1 MDIIKTCIEKRVGV
15 FVGIIMVVL
24 FGWIGLL
31 RMPYQL
37 SPTVIEPEI
46 SVSTSWPGATP
57 YEVERDIIEEQE
69 KVLKGIPN
77 LIEMESSSFNSQGT
91 VTLKFAI
98 GTDVNDALLRVSNK
112 LDEVPSYPENVEKPI
127 ITATGAATSPVVWMV
142 LTSDPDNPASIYTYR
157 TFFENNIRQYLE
169 RIPGVADL
177 FIGGGTEKELHIVVS
192 PDRLA
197 AHGLTIPQLIE
208 LLRAENVN
216 ISAGTMGVGRRDYRI
231 RATAEFKSIPDVE
244 DLIVASTG
252 ERRIRLGE
260 IAHVQFG
267 YDKLSAATIHLGREG
282 IAVGVKPEPD
292 ANILELTDRLQEVVR
307 WLNAEKLA
315 AEKISLNWVYDQR
328 PYIRGAIELV
338 AQNIL
343 LGSVLAVTVLFLFL
357 RSLASTLVVA
367 AAIPVSVI
375 GTFVFMNVFGR
386 TLNVVSL
393 AGIAF
398 AAGMLVDNAIVVLEN
413 IDRHRNMGKSPF
425 KAAYD
430 GAHEVWGAV
439 LASTLT
445 TVAVFLPV
453 VFMQEEA
460 GQLFRDIAIAI
471 TASITLSLIV
481 SILVIPML
489 SRLFYRL
496 MREDAVS
503 RGLKKAMGRLGS
515 ALSSAMM
522 RLVDLATRSRATRL
536 LTVLGFTS
544 VAVLGAGLLFPKME
558 YLPQGNR
565 NLIINLLIPPP
576 GLSFA
581 ERKAIGEY
589 VFGAVREHIGK
600 DHEGFPGIKN
610 MFFVGSEQLMLFGAI
625 SLHEQRAGE
634 LIPLFRRTIGTI
646 PGMMGVSLQAG
657 VFQTSL
663 GRGRTIDVDLS
674 GEDLSRVV
682 AAAGMM
688 FGIVMKEIPGSQV
701 RPVPSLEIL
710 FPEVRLIPDR
720 ERLRAVGMSARDFGI
735 SVDVLMDGRD
745 IGEFKQEGEKKI
757 DLKLKAAE
765 EDIATPEILYRSLTA
780 VPGGRVV
787 LVSSLAALERTTGI
801 TQIRHLERR
810 RTISL
815 QVTPPS
821 SIPLEEA
828 MEIIDTRVVPALR
841 SQGVLKGIDV
851 DQSGVADKL
860 TEARKVLQ
868 WDFILAAVICYLLM
882 AALFE
887 NFFYPVII
895 LFTVPLAAVGGL
907 LGLKL
912 VNLFIAEQPLDILTM
927 LGFVILVGVVVNN
940 AILIVHQSLNNI
952 RSYGMGHLEAVREST
967 RTRLR
972 PIFMSAFTSVFGM
985 LPLVLVPGPGS
996 EFYRGLGSVVL
1007 GGLMVSTV
1015 FTIFVI
1021 PSLLLFFIG
1030 REELKP
1036 GLEHVAAEEPLPG

>member
-1 MDIIKTCIEKRVGV
+1 MDIIQTCIEKKVSV
-15 FVGIIMVVL
+15 FVGIILVVL
-24 FGWIGLL
+24 FGWIGLQ

-77 LIEMESSSFNSQGT
+77 LTEMESSSFNSQGT

-142 LTSDPDNPASIYTYR
+142 LKAGPGNFNSIYTYR
-157 TFFENNIRQYLE
+157 TFFENNIRQHLE
-169 RIPGVADL
+169 RVPGVADL
-177 FIGGGTEKELHIVVS
+177 FIGGGTEKELHVVVS
-192 PDRLA
+192 PERLA
-197 AHGLTIPQLIE
+197 AHGLTIPQLIDI
-208 LLRAENVN
+208 LRAENVN

-231 RATAEFKSIPDVE
+231 RATAEFKSPADVA
-244 DLIVASTG
+244 DLILTSTG

-260 IAHVQFG
+260 IAEVHFG
-267 YDKLSAATIHLGREG
+267 YDKLSDATLHLGREG
-282 IAVGVKPEPD
+282 IAVGVKPEPE
-292 ANILELTDRLQEVVR
+292 ANILELTDRLEAVVG
-307 WLNAEKLA
+307 WLNEEMLKPEAIYLD
-315 AEKISLNWVYDQR
+315 WVYDQR
-328 PYIRGAIELV
+328 PYIRGAIDLV
-338 AQNIL
+338 GENIL
-343 LGSVLAVTVLFLFL
+343 LGSALAVAVLFVFL

-367 AAIPVSVI
+367 AAIPISVI
-375 GTFVFMNVFGR
+375 GTFVFMHLFGR

-413 IDRHRNMGKSPF
+413 IDRHRRMGKSSF
-425 KAAYD
+425 GAAYD
-430 GAHEVWGAV
+430 GAREVWGAV

-471 TASITLSLIV
+471 TCSIGLSLLV

-489 SRLFYRL
+489 SRLLYRL
-496 MREDAVS
+496 IREQ
-503 RGLKKAMGRLGS
+503 
-515 ALSSAMM
+515 ALSAGLSDALGRAGAGATALLMF
-522 RLVDLATRSRATRL
+522 LFDLATRHWALRAA
-536 LTVLGFTS
+536 TVLGFTAA
-544 VAVLGAGLLFPKME
+544 AVLGSVALFPKME

-565 NLIINLLIPPP
+565 NLVINLLIPPP
-576 GLSFA
+576 GLSYA
-581 ERKAIGEY
+581 ERKAIGEQLFDFTRDY
-589 VFGAVREHIGK
+589 IGK
-600 DHEGFPGIKN
+600 DHEGYPGIQN
-610 MFFVGSEQLMLFGAI
+610 MFYVGSEQLMLFGAI

-634 LIPLFRRTIGTI
+634 LIPLFRRAIGSI
-646 PGMMGVSLQAG
+646 PGMLGVSLQAG

-663 GRGRTIDVDLS
+663 GRGRSVEVDLS
-674 GEDLSRVV
+674 GEDLNRLV
-682 AAAGMM
+682 AAAGTL
-688 FGIVMKEIPGSQV
+688 FGIVLQEIPGSQV
-701 RPVPSLEIL
+701 RPVPSLELL

-720 ERLRAVGMSARDFGI
+720 ERLRTMGISARDFGL

-757 DLKLKAAE
+757 DLKLKASE
-765 EDIATPEILYRSLTA
+765 EDIATPEILYRSLMA

-787 LVSSLAALERTTGI
+787 LVSSLAELERTTGI

-810 RTISL
+810 RTITL
-815 QVTPPS
+815 QITPPLTV
-821 SIPLEEA
+821 PLEQA
-828 MEIIDTRVVPALR
+828 MEIIAARVLPALKA
-841 SQGVLKGIDV
+841 QGMLQGIDV
-851 DQSGVADKL
+851 GQSGVADKL
-860 TEARKVLQ
+860 TEARQVLQ
-868 WDFILAAVICYLLM
+868 WDFILAAAICYLLM

-887 NFFYPVII
+887 NFVYPLII

-912 VNLFIAEQPLDILTM
+912 VNLFVADQPLDILTM

-952 RSYGMGHLEAVREST
+952 RLYGMDHLPAVREST

-972 PIFMSAFTSVFGM
+972 PIFMTAFTSVFGM

-1007 GGLMVSTV
+1007 GGLALSTL

-1030 REELKP
+1030 RERPRPPAEPAAPP
-1036 GLEHVAAEEPLPG
+1036 GSCPG

>member
-1 MDIIKTCIEKRVGV
+1 MDIIKTCIEKKVSV
-15 FVGIIMVVL
+15 FVGIILVVL
-24 FGWIGLL
+24 FGWIGLM

-46 SVSTSWPGATP
+46 SVSTTWPGATP
-57 YEVERDIIEEQE
+57 YEVERDVIEEQE

-142 LTSDPDNPASIYTYR
+142 LKADADNPHSIYTYR

-169 RIPGVADL
+169 RVRGVADL

-192 PDRLA
+192 PERLA
-197 AHGLTIPQLIE
+197 AHGLTIPQLIDI
-208 LLRAENVN
+208 LRAENVN
-216 ISAGTMGVGRRDYRI
+216 ISAGIMGVGRRDYRI
-231 RATAEFKSIPDVE
+231 RATAEFRSIADVQN
-244 DLIVASTG
+244 LIVTSTG

-260 IAHVQFG
+260 IAGVRFG

-282 IAVGVKPEPD
+282 IAVGIKPEPD
-292 ANILELTDRLQEVVR
+292 ANILELSDRLEAVVT
-307 WLNAEKLA
+307 WLNEEKLKP
-315 AEKISLNWVYDQR
+315 EKIFLHWVYDQR
-328 PYIRGAIELV
+328 PYIRGAIDLV
-338 AQNIL
+338 GENIL
-343 LGSVLAVTVLFLFL
+343 LGSLLAVAVLFVFL
-357 RSLASTLVVA
+357 RSLASTIVVA
-367 AAIPVSVI
+367 AAIPISII
-375 GTFVFMNVFGR
+375 GTFVFMHLFGR

-413 IDRHRNMGKSPF
+413 IDRHRNMGKSSF
-425 KAAYD
+425 QAAYD
-430 GAHEVWGAV
+430 GAREVWGAV

-471 TASITLSLIV
+471 TASISLSLVV
-481 SILVIPML
+481 SVLVIPML
-489 SRLFYRL
+489 SRLLYRL
-496 MREDAVS
+496 IREDAAT
-503 RGLKKAMGRLGS
+503 RGLKKTMGGIGA
-515 ALSSAMM
+515 ALVNAFMF
-522 RLVDLATRSRATRL
+522 LLDLATRNWKARL
-536 LTVLGFTS
+536 LTVLGFTT
-544 VAVLGAGLLFPKME
+544 VAVAGSILLFPKME

-565 NLIINLLIPPP
+565 NLVINLLIPPP
-576 GLSFA
+576 GLSYA
-581 ERKAIGEY
+581 ERKAIGEQIFEATREY
-589 VFGAVREHIGK
+589 VGK
-600 DHEGFPGIKN
+600 DHEGYPGIKN

-634 LIPLFRRTIGTI
+634 LIPLFRRTIGSI
-646 PGMMGVSLQAG
+646 PGMLGVSLQAG

-663 GRGRTIDVDLS
+663 GRGRTIEVDLS
-674 GEDLSRVV
+674 GEDLDRLV

-688 FGIVMKEIPGSQV
+688 FGVILQEIPGAQV
-701 RPVPSLEIL
+701 RPVPSLELL
-710 FPEVRLIPDR
+710 FPEVRLVPDR
-720 ERLRAVGMSARDFGI
+720 ERLRSVGMSARDFGI

-757 DLKLKAAE
+757 DLKLMASE
-765 EDIATPEILYRSLTA
+765 EDIATPEILYQSVTA

-787 LVSSLAALERTTGI
+787 LVSSLAELERTTGI
-801 TQIRHLERR
+801 TQLRHLERK

-815 QVTPPS
+815 QVTPPVF
-821 SIPLEEA
+821 IPLEQA
-828 MEIIDTRVVPALR
+828 METIQDRVVPALKA
-841 SQGVLKGIDV
+841 QGMLKGIDV
-851 DQSGVADKL
+851 GQSGVADKL
-860 TEARKVLQ
+860 TEARKTLQ

-887 NFFYPVII
+887 NFFYPFII

-907 LGLKL
+907 LGLRL
-912 VNLFIAEQPLDILTM
+912 VNLFVAEQPLDILTM

-952 RSYGMGHLEAVREST
+952 RFYGMEHREAVREST

-972 PIFMSAFTSVFGM
+972 PIFMTALTSVFGM

-1007 GGLMVSTV
+1007 GGLMISTF

-1030 REELKP
+1030 RETLRP
-1036 GLEHVAAEEPLPG
+1036 AAERMAGEEPFPE

>member
-1 MDIIKTCIEKRVGV
+1 MDLIKTCIEKRVSV
-15 FVGIIMVVL
+15 FVGIILVVL
-24 FGWIGLL
+24 FGYIGLI

-46 SVSTSWPGATP
+46 SVSTTWPGATP

-98 GTDVNDALLRVSNK
+98 GIDVNDALLRVSNK

-142 LTSDPDNPASIYTYR
+142 LKADPDNPNSIYTYL

-169 RIPGVADL
+169 RVRGVADL

-192 PDRLA
+192 PERLA
-197 AHGLTIPQLIE
+197 AHGLTIPQLIDI
-208 LLRAENVN
+208 LRAENVN

-231 RATAEFKSIPDVE
+231 RATAEFRNIADVE
-244 DLIVASTG
+244 NLIVASTG
-252 ERRIRLGE
+252 ERRIRLGQ
-260 IAHVQFG
+260 IAGVHFG
-267 YDKLSAATIHLGREG
+267 YDKLTAATIHLGREG
-282 IAVGVKPEPD
+282 IAIGVKPEPD
-292 ANILELTDRLQEVVR
+292 ANILELTDRLEAVVK
-307 WLNAEKLA
+307 WLNEEKLSS
-315 AEKISLNWVYDQR
+315 EKIHLDWVYDQR
-328 PYIRGAIELV
+328 PYIRGAIDLV
-338 AQNIL
+338 GENIL
-343 LGSVLAVTVLFLFL
+343 LGSVLAIAVLFVFL
-357 RSLASTLVVA
+357 RSLASTIVVA
-367 AAIPVSVI
+367 AAIPISII
-375 GTFVFMNVFGR
+375 GTFVFMHLFGR

-413 IDRHRNMGKSPF
+413 IDRHRNMGKSSF
-425 KAAYD
+425 LAAYD
-430 GAHEVWGAV
+430 GAREVWGAV

-445 TVAVFLPV
+445 TIAVFLPV

-471 TASITLSLIV
+471 TASIALSLVV
-481 SILVIPML
+481 SVLVIPML
-489 SRLFYRL
+489 SRMLYR
-496 MREDAVS
+496 MIRDDAGS
-503 RGLKKAMGRLGS
+503 RGLKMAMARVGS
-515 ALSSAMM
+515 ALMNAFMFM
-522 RLVDLATRSRATRL
+522 LDLATASWATRL
-536 LTVLGFTS
+536 ITVVGFT
-544 VAVLGAGLLFPKME
+544 AVSILGSYLLFPKME

-565 NLIINLLIPPP
+565 NLVINLLIPPP
-576 GLSFA
+576 GLSYA
-581 ERKAIGEY
+581 ERKAIGEQIFDATRAY
-589 VFGAVREHIGK
+589 VGR
-600 DHEGFPGIKN
+600 DHEGYPGIKN
-610 MFFVGSEQLMLFGAI
+610 MFYVGSEQLMLFGAI

-634 LIPLFRRTIGTI
+634 LIPLFQRTIGSI
-646 PGMMGVSLQAG
+646 PGMLGVSLQAG

-663 GRGRTIDVDLS
+663 GRGRTIEVNLS
-674 GEDLSRVV
+674 GEDLNRLV

-688 FGIVMKEIPGSQV
+688 FGIILQEIPGSQV
-701 RPVPSLEIL
+701 RPVPSLELL

-720 ERLRAVGMSARDFGI
+720 ERLRAVGMSARDLGI

-757 DLKLKAAE
+757 DLKLKASE
-765 EDIATPEILYRSLTA
+765 EDIATPEILYKSLTA

-787 LVSSLAALERTTGI
+787 LVSSLADLERTTGI
-801 TQIRHLERR
+801 TQIRHLERK

-815 QVTPPS
+815 QVTPPVA
-821 SIPLEEA
+821 IPLEQA
-828 MEIIDTRVVPALR
+828 METLEARVVPALKA
-841 SQGVLKGIDV
+841 QGMLKGIDV
-851 DQSGVADKL
+851 GQSGVADKL
-860 TEARKVLQ
+860 TAARQILQ
-868 WDFILAAVICYLLM
+868 WDFVLAAVICYLLM

-887 NFFYPVII
+887 NFFYPLII
-895 LFTVPLAAVGGL
+895 LFTVPLASVGGL

-952 RSYGMGHLEAVREST
+952 RIYGMEYREAVREST

-972 PIFMSAFTSVFGM
+972 PIFMTALTSVFGM
-985 LPLVLVPGPGS
+985 LPLVLIPGPGS

-1007 GGLMVSTV
+1007 GGLMISTF

-1021 PSLLLFFIG
+1021 PALLLFFIG
-1030 REELKP
+1030 REKS
-1036 GLEHVAAEEPLPG
+1036 GAEEPLPE

>member
-1 MDIIKTCIEKRVGV
+1 MDLIKTCIEKRVSV
-15 FVGIIMVVL
+15 FVGIILVVL
-24 FGWIGLL
+24 FGYIGLI

-46 SVSTSWPGATP
+46 SVSTTWPGATP

-69 KVLKGIPN
+69 KVLKGIPS

-98 GTDVNDALLRVSNK
+98 GIDVNDALLRVSNK

-142 LTSDPDNPASIYTYR
+142 LKADPDNPNSIYTYL

-169 RIPGVADL
+169 RVRGVADL

-192 PDRLA
+192 PERLA
-197 AHGLTIPQLIE
+197 AHGLTIPQLIDI
-208 LLRAENVN
+208 LRAENVN

-231 RATAEFKSIPDVE
+231 RATAEFRNIADVE
-244 DLIVASTG
+244 NLIVASTG
-252 ERRIRLGE
+252 ERRIRLGQ
-260 IAHVQFG
+260 IAGVHFG
-267 YDKLSAATIHLGREG
+267 YDKLTAATIHLGREG
-282 IAVGVKPEPD
+282 IAIGVKPEPD
-292 ANILELTDRLQEVVR
+292 ANILELTDRLEAVVK
-307 WLNAEKLA
+307 WLNEEKLSS
-315 AEKISLNWVYDQR
+315 EKIHLDWVYDQR
-328 PYIRGAIELV
+328 PYIRGAIDLV
-338 AQNIL
+338 GENIL
-343 LGSVLAVTVLFLFL
+343 LGSVLAIAVLFVFL
-357 RSLASTLVVA
+357 RSLASTIVVA
-367 AAIPVSVI
+367 AAIPISII
-375 GTFVFMNVFGR
+375 GTFVFMHLFGR

-413 IDRHRNMGKSPF
+413 IDRHRNMGKSSF
-425 KAAYD
+425 LAAYD
-430 GAHEVWGAV
+430 GAREVWGAV

-445 TVAVFLPV
+445 TIAVFLPV

-471 TASITLSLIV
+471 TASIALSLVV
-481 SILVIPML
+481 SVLVIPML
-489 SRLFYRL
+489 SRMLYR
-496 MREDAVS
+496 MIRDDAGS
-503 RGLKKAMGRLGS
+503 RGLKMAMARVGS
-515 ALSSAMM
+515 ALMNAFMFM
-522 RLVDLATRSRATRL
+522 LDLATASWATRL
-536 LTVLGFTS
+536 ITVVGFT
-544 VAVLGAGLLFPKME
+544 AVSILGSYLLFPKME

-565 NLIINLLIPPP
+565 NLVINLLIPPP
-576 GLSFA
+576 GLSYA
-581 ERKAIGEY
+581 ERKAIGEQIFDATRAY
-589 VFGAVREHIGK
+589 VGR
-600 DHEGFPGIKN
+600 DHEGYPGIRN
-610 MFFVGSEQLMLFGAI
+610 MFYVGSEQLMLFGAI

-634 LIPLFRRTIGTI
+634 LIPLFQRTIGSI
-646 PGMMGVSLQAG
+646 PGMLGVSLQAG

-663 GRGRTIDVDLS
+663 GRGRTIEVNLS
-674 GEDLSRVV
+674 GEDLNRLV

-688 FGIVMKEIPGSQV
+688 FGIILQEIPGSQV
-701 RPVPSLEIL
+701 RPVPSLELL

-720 ERLRAVGMSARDFGI
+720 ERLRAVGMSARDLGI

-757 DLKLKAAE
+757 DLKLKASE
-765 EDIATPEILYRSLTA
+765 EDIATPEILYKSLTA

-787 LVSSLAALERTTGI
+787 LVSSLADLERTTGI
-801 TQIRHLERR
+801 TQIRHLERK

-815 QVTPPS
+815 QVTPPVA
-821 SIPLEEA
+821 IPLEQA
-828 MEIIDTRVVPALR
+828 METLEARVVPALKA
-841 SQGVLKGIDV
+841 QGMLKGIDV
-851 DQSGVADKL
+851 GQSGVADKL
-860 TEARKVLQ
+860 TAARQTLQ
-868 WDFILAAVICYLLM
+868 WDFVLAAVICYLLM

-887 NFFYPVII
+887 NFFYPLII
-895 LFTVPLAAVGGL
+895 LFTVPLASVGGL

-952 RSYGMGHLEAVREST
+952 RIYGMEYREAVREST

-972 PIFMSAFTSVFGM
+972 PIFMTALTSVFGM
-985 LPLVLVPGPGS
+985 LPLVLIPGPGS

-1007 GGLMVSTV
+1007 GGLMISTF

-1021 PSLLLFFIG
+1021 PALLLFFIG
-1030 REELKP
+1030 REKS
-1036 GLEHVAAEEPLPG
+1036 GAEEPLPE

>member
-1 MDIIKTCIEKRVGV
+1 MDLIKTCIEKRVSV
-15 FVGIIMVVL
+15 FVGIILVVL
-24 FGWIGLL
+24 FGYIGLI

-46 SVSTSWPGATP
+46 SVSTTWPGATP

-142 LTSDPDNPASIYTYR
+142 LKAAPDNPNSIYTYL

-169 RIPGVADL
+169 RVRGVADL
-177 FIGGGTEKELHIVVS
+177 FIGGGTEKELHVVVS
-192 PDRLA
+192 PERLA

-208 LLRAENVN
+208 ILRAENVN

-231 RATAEFKSIPDVE
+231 RATAEFRSIADVE
-244 DLIVASTG
+244 NLIVASTG
-252 ERRIRLGE
+252 ERRIRLGQ
-260 IAHVQFG
+260 IAGVHFG
-267 YDKLSAATIHLGREG
+267 YDKLTAATIHLGREG
-282 IAVGVKPEPD
+282 IAIGVKPEPD
-292 ANILELTDRLQEVVR
+292 ANILELTDRLEAVVK
-307 WLNAEKLA
+307 WLNEEKLSS
-315 AEKISLNWVYDQR
+315 EKIHLDWVYDQR
-328 PYIRGAIELV
+328 PYIRGAIDLV
-338 AQNIL
+338 GENIL
-343 LGSVLAVTVLFLFL
+343 LGSVLAIAVLFVFL
-357 RSLASTLVVA
+357 RSLASTIVVA
-367 AAIPVSVI
+367 AAIPISII
-375 GTFVFMNVFGR
+375 GTFVFMNLFGR

-413 IDRHRNMGKSPF
+413 IDRHRNMGKSSF
-425 KAAYD
+425 LAAYD
-430 GAHEVWGAV
+430 GAREVWGAV

-445 TVAVFLPV
+445 TIAVFLPV

-460 GQLFRDIAIAI
+460 GQLFRDIAIAF
-471 TASITLSLIV
+471 TASIALSLVV
-481 SILVIPML
+481 SVLVIPML
-489 SRLFYRL
+489 SRMLYR
-496 MREDAVS
+496 MIRDDAGS
-503 RGLKKAMGRLGS
+503 RGLKMAMGRVGS
-515 ALSSAMM
+515 ALMNAFMF
-522 RLVDLATRSRATRL
+522 LLDLATASWATRL
-536 LTVLGFTS
+536 ITVVGFT
-544 VAVLGAGLLFPKME
+544 AVSILGSYLLFPKME

-565 NLIINLLIPPP
+565 NLVINLLIPPP
-576 GLSFA
+576 GLSYA
-581 ERKAIGEY
+581 ERKAIGEQIFDATRAY
-589 VFGAVREHIGK
+589 VGR
-600 DHEGFPGIKN
+600 DHEGYPGIKN
-610 MFFVGSEQLMLFGAI
+610 IFYVGSEQLMLFGAI

-634 LIPLFRRTIGTI
+634 LIPLFQRTIGSI
-646 PGMMGVSLQAG
+646 PGMLGVSLQAG

-663 GRGRTIDVDLS
+663 GRGRTIEVNLS
-674 GEDLSRVV
+674 GEDLNRLV

-688 FGIVMKEIPGSQV
+688 FGIILQEIPGSQV
-701 RPVPSLEIL
+701 RPVPSLELL

-720 ERLRAVGMSARDFGI
+720 ERLRAVGMSARDLGI

-757 DLKLKAAE
+757 DLKLKASE
-765 EDIATPEILYRSLTA
+765 EDIATPEILYKSLTA

-787 LVSSLAALERTTGI
+787 LVSSLADLERTTGI
-801 TQIRHLERR
+801 TQIRHLERK

-815 QVTPPS
+815 QVTPPVA
-821 SIPLEEA
+821 IPLEQA
-828 MEIIDTRVVPALR
+828 METIEARVVPALKA
-841 SQGVLKGIDV
+841 QGMLKGIDV
-851 DQSGVADKL
+851 GQSGVADKL
-860 TEARKVLQ
+860 TAARQILQ
-868 WDFILAAVICYLLM
+868 WDFVLAAVICYLLM

-887 NFFYPVII
+887 NFFYPLII
-895 LFTVPLAAVGGL
+895 LFTVPLASVGGL

-952 RSYGMGHLEAVREST
+952 RIYGMEYREAVREST

-972 PIFMSAFTSVFGM
+972 PIFMTALTSVFGM

-1007 GGLMVSTV
+1007 GGLMISTF

-1021 PSLLLFFIG
+1021 PALLLFFIG
-1030 REELKP
+1030 RERL
-1036 GLEHVAAEEPLPG
+1036 GAEEPLPE

>member
-1 MDIIKTCIEKRVGV
+1 MDIIKTCIEKKVSV
-15 FVGIIMVVL
+15 FVGIILVVL
-24 FGWIGLL
+24 FGYIGLM

-46 SVSTSWPGATP
+46 SVTTNWPGATP
-57 YEVERDIIEEQE
+57 YEVERDVIEEQE

-77 LIEMESSSFNSQGT
+77 LIEMESSSFNSQGS

-142 LTSDPDNPASIYTYR
+142 LKADPENPNSIYTYR

-169 RIPGVADL
+169 RVRGVADL

-192 PDRLA
+192 PERLA
-197 AHGLTIPQLIE
+197 AHGLTIPQLIDI
-208 LLRAENVN
+208 LRTENVN
-216 ISAGTMGVGRRDYRI
+216 ISAGVMGVGRRDYRI
-231 RATAEFKSIPDVE
+231 RATAEFRSIADVE
-244 DLIVASTG
+244 NLIIASTG
-252 ERRIRLGE
+252 ERRIRLKE
-260 IAHVQFG
+260 IAGVRFG
-267 YDKLSAATIHLGREG
+267 YDKLTAATIHLGKEG
-282 IAVGVKPEPD
+282 IAVGIKPEPD
-292 ANILELTDRLQEVVR
+292 ANILELTDRLEDVVK
-307 WLNAEKLA
+307 WLNAEKLTP
-315 AEKISLNWVYDQR
+315 EKIYLHWVYDQR
-328 PYIRGAIELV
+328 PYIRGAIDLV
-338 AQNIL
+338 GENIL
-343 LGSVLAVTVLFLFL
+343 IGSLLAIAVLFVFL
-357 RSLASTLVVA
+357 RSLASTIVVA
-367 AAIPVSVI
+367 AAIPISII
-375 GTFVFMNVFGR
+375 GTFVFMHLFGR

-413 IDRHRNMGKSPF
+413 IDRHRNMGKSSF
-425 KAAYD
+425 QAAYD
-430 GAHEVWGAV
+430 GAQEVWGAV

-471 TASITLSLIV
+471 TASISLSLVV
-481 SILVIPML
+481 SVLVIPML
-489 SRLFYRL
+489 SRLLYRL
-496 MREDAVS
+496 IREDAVS
-503 RGLKKAMGRLGS
+503 HGLKQTMGRVGASLMN
-515 ALSSAMM
+515 AFMFL
-522 RLVDLATRSRATRL
+522 LDLATRNGAARL
-536 LTVLGFTS
+536 LTVLLFT
-544 VAVLGAGLLFPKME
+544 AVSIIGSILLFPKME

-565 NLIINLLIPPP
+565 NLVINLLIPPP
-576 GLSFA
+576 GLSYA
-581 ERKAIGEY
+581 ERKAIGEQVFEATREY
-589 VFGAVREHIGK
+589 VGK
-600 DHEGFPGIKN
+600 DHAGYPGIKN

-634 LIPLFRRTIGTI
+634 LIPLFRRTIGSI
-646 PGMMGVSLQAG
+646 PGMLGVSLQAG

-663 GRGRTIDVDLS
+663 GRGRTIEVNLS
-674 GEDLSRVV
+674 GEDLNRLV
-682 AAAGMM
+682 AAAGTM
-688 FGIVMKEIPGSQV
+688 FGILLQEIPGAQV
-701 RPVPSLEIL
+701 RPVPSLELL

-720 ERLRAVGMSARDFGI
+720 ERLRAVGMSARDFGL

-757 DLKLKAAE
+757 DLKLKASE
-765 EDIATPEILYRSLTA
+765 EDIATPEILYNSLTA

-787 LVSSLAALERTTGI
+787 LVSSLAELERTTGI
-801 TQIRHLERR
+801 TQIRHLERK

-815 QVTPPS
+815 QVTPPF
-821 SIPLEEA
+821 SIPLEQA
-828 MEIIDTRVVPALR
+828 MEIIQDRVVPALKT
-841 SQGVLKGIDV
+841 QGVLKGIDV
-851 DQSGVADKL
+851 GQSGVADKL
-860 TEARKVLQ
+860 TEARRTLQ
-868 WDFILAAVICYLLM
+868 WDFVLAAAICYLLM

-887 NFFYPVII
+887 DFFYPFII

-927 LGFVILVGVVVNN
+927 LGFIILVGVVVNN

-952 RSYGMGHLEAVREST
+952 RIYGMPQREAVREST

-972 PIFMSAFTSVFGM
+972 PIFMTALTSVFGM

-1021 PSLLLFFIG
+1021 PALLLFFIG
-1030 REELKP
+1030 REKP
-1036 GLEHVAAEEPLPG
+1036 GSEEPQKE

>member
-1 MDIIKTCIEKRVGV
+1 MDLIKTCIEKRVSV
-15 FVGIIMVVL
+15 FVGIILVVL
-24 FGWIGLL
+24 FGYIGLI

-46 SVSTSWPGATP
+46 SVSTTWPGATP

-98 GTDVNDALLRVSNK
+98 GIDVNDALLRVSNK

-142 LTSDPDNPASIYTYR
+142 LKADPDNPNSIYTYL

-169 RIPGVADL
+169 RVRGVADL

-192 PDRLA
+192 PERLA
-197 AHGLTIPQLIE
+197 AHGLTIPQLIDI
-208 LLRAENVN
+208 LRAENVN

-231 RATAEFKSIPDVE
+231 RATAEFRNIADVE
-244 DLIVASTG
+244 NLIVASTG
-252 ERRIRLGE
+252 ERRIRLGQ
-260 IAHVQFG
+260 IAGVHFG
-267 YDKLSAATIHLGREG
+267 YDKLTAATIHLGREG
-282 IAVGVKPEPD
+282 IAIGVKPEPD
-292 ANILELTDRLQEVVR
+292 ANILELTDRLEAVVK
-307 WLNAEKLA
+307 WLNEEKLSS
-315 AEKISLNWVYDQR
+315 EKIHLDWVYDQR
-328 PYIRGAIELV
+328 PYIRGAIDLV
-338 AQNIL
+338 GENIL
-343 LGSVLAVTVLFLFL
+343 LGSVLAIAVLFVFL
-357 RSLASTLVVA
+357 RSLASTIVVA
-367 AAIPVSVI
+367 AAIPISII
-375 GTFVFMNVFGR
+375 GTFVFMHLFGR

-413 IDRHRNMGKSPF
+413 IDRHRNMGKSSF
-425 KAAYD
+425 LAAYD
-430 GAHEVWGAV
+430 GAREVWGAV

-445 TVAVFLPV
+445 TIAVFLPV

-471 TASITLSLIV
+471 TASIALSLVV
-481 SILVIPML
+481 SVLVIPML
-489 SRLFYRL
+489 SRMLYR
-496 MREDAVS
+496 MIRDDAGS
-503 RGLKKAMGRLGS
+503 RGLKMAMGRVGS
-515 ALSSAMM
+515 ALMNAFMFM
-522 RLVDLATRSRATRL
+522 LDLATASWATRL
-536 LTVLGFTS
+536 ITVVGFT
-544 VAVLGAGLLFPKME
+544 AVSILGSYLLFPKME

-565 NLIINLLIPPP
+565 NLVINLLIPPP
-576 GLSFA
+576 GLSYA
-581 ERKAIGEY
+581 ERKAIGEQIFDATRAY
-589 VFGAVREHIGK
+589 VGR
-600 DHEGFPGIKN
+600 DHEGYPGIRN
-610 MFFVGSEQLMLFGAI
+610 MFYVGSEQLMLFGAI

-634 LIPLFRRTIGTI
+634 LIPLFQRTIGSI
-646 PGMMGVSLQAG
+646 PGMLGVSLQAG

-663 GRGRTIDVDLS
+663 GRGRTIEVNLS
-674 GEDLSRVV
+674 GEDLNRLV

-688 FGIVMKEIPGSQV
+688 FGIILQEIPGSQV
-701 RPVPSLEIL
+701 RPVPSLELL

-720 ERLRAVGMSARDFGI
+720 ERLRAVGMSARDLGI

-757 DLKLKAAE
+757 DLKLKASE
-765 EDIATPEILYRSLTA
+765 EDIATPEILYKSLTA

-787 LVSSLAALERTTGI
+787 LVSSLADLERTTGI
-801 TQIRHLERR
+801 TQIRHLERK

-815 QVTPPS
+815 QVTPPVA
-821 SIPLEEA
+821 IPLEQA
-828 MEIIDTRVVPALR
+828 METLEARVVPALKA
-841 SQGVLKGIDV
+841 QGMLKGIDV
-851 DQSGVADKL
+851 GQSGVADKL
-860 TEARKVLQ
+860 TAARQILQ
-868 WDFILAAVICYLLM
+868 WDFVLAAVICYLLM

-887 NFFYPVII
+887 NFFYPLII
-895 LFTVPLAAVGGL
+895 LFTVPLASVGGL

-912 VNLFIAEQPLDILTM
+912 VNLFVAEQPLDILTM

-952 RSYGMGHLEAVREST
+952 RIYGMEYREAVREST

-972 PIFMSAFTSVFGM
+972 PIFMTALTSVFGM
-985 LPLVLVPGPGS
+985 LPLVLIPGPGS

-1007 GGLMVSTV
+1007 GGLMISTF

-1021 PSLLLFFIG
+1021 PALLLFFIG
-1030 REELKP
+1030 REKS
-1036 GLEHVAAEEPLPG
+1036 GAEEPLPE

>member
-1 MDIIKTCIEKRVGV
+1 MDLIKTCIEKRVSV
-15 FVGIIMVVL
+15 FVGIILVVL
-24 FGWIGLL
+24 FGYIGLI

-46 SVSTSWPGATP
+46 SVSTTWPGATP

-98 GTDVNDALLRVSNK
+98 GIDVNDALLRVSNK

-142 LTSDPDNPASIYTYR
+142 LKADPDNPNSIYTYL

-169 RIPGVADL
+169 RVRGVADL

-192 PDRLA
+192 PERLA
-197 AHGLTIPQLIE
+197 AHGLTIPQLIDI
-208 LLRAENVN
+208 LRAENVN

-231 RATAEFKSIPDVE
+231 RATAEFRNIADVE
-244 DLIVASTG
+244 NLIVASTG
-252 ERRIRLGE
+252 ERRIRLGQ
-260 IAHVQFG
+260 IAGVHFG
-267 YDKLSAATIHLGREG
+267 YDKLTAATIHLGREG
-282 IAVGVKPEPD
+282 IAIGVKPEPD
-292 ANILELTDRLQEVVR
+292 ANILELTDRLEAVVK
-307 WLNAEKLA
+307 WLNEEKLSS
-315 AEKISLNWVYDQR
+315 EKIHLDWVYDQR
-328 PYIRGAIELV
+328 PYIRGAIDLV
-338 AQNIL
+338 GENIL
-343 LGSVLAVTVLFLFL
+343 LGSVLAIAVLFVFL
-357 RSLASTLVVA
+357 RSLASTIVVA
-367 AAIPVSVI
+367 AAIPISII
-375 GTFVFMNVFGR
+375 GTFVFMHLFGR

-413 IDRHRNMGKSPF
+413 IDRHRNMGKSSF
-425 KAAYD
+425 LAAYD
-430 GAHEVWGAV
+430 GAREVWGAV

-445 TVAVFLPV
+445 TIAVFLPV

-471 TASITLSLIV
+471 TASIALSLVV
-481 SILVIPML
+481 SVLVIPML
-489 SRLFYRL
+489 SRMLYR
-496 MREDAVS
+496 MIRDDAGS
-503 RGLKKAMGRLGS
+503 RGLKMAMGRVGS
-515 ALSSAMM
+515 ALMNAFMFM
-522 RLVDLATRSRATRL
+522 LDLATASWATRL
-536 LTVLGFTS
+536 ITVVGFT
-544 VAVLGAGLLFPKME
+544 AVSILGSYLLFPKME

-565 NLIINLLIPPP
+565 NLVINLLIPPP
-576 GLSFA
+576 GLSYA
-581 ERKAIGEY
+581 ERKAIGEQIFDATRAY
-589 VFGAVREHIGK
+589 VGR
-600 DHEGFPGIKN
+600 DHEGYPGIKN
-610 MFFVGSEQLMLFGAI
+610 MFYVGSEQLMLFGAI

-634 LIPLFRRTIGTI
+634 LIPLFQRTIGSI
-646 PGMMGVSLQAG
+646 PGMLGVSLQAG

-663 GRGRTIDVDLS
+663 GRGRTIEVNLS
-674 GEDLSRVV
+674 GEDLNRLV

-688 FGIVMKEIPGSQV
+688 FGIILQEIPGSQV
-701 RPVPSLEIL
+701 RPVPSLELL

-720 ERLRAVGMSARDFGI
+720 ERLRAVGMSARDLGI

-757 DLKLKAAE
+757 DLKLKASE
-765 EDIATPEILYRSLTA
+765 EDIATPEILYKSLTA

-787 LVSSLAALERTTGI
+787 LVSSLADLERTTGI
-801 TQIRHLERR
+801 TQIRHLERK

-815 QVTPPS
+815 QVTPPVA
-821 SIPLEEA
+821 IPLEQA
-828 MEIIDTRVVPALR
+828 METLEARVVPALKA
-841 SQGVLKGIDV
+841 QGMLKGIDV
-851 DQSGVADKL
+851 GQSGVADKL
-860 TEARKVLQ
+860 TAARQILQ
-868 WDFILAAVICYLLM
+868 WDFVLAAVICYLLM

-887 NFFYPVII
+887 NFFYPLII
-895 LFTVPLAAVGGL
+895 LFTVPLASVGGL

-952 RSYGMGHLEAVREST
+952 RIYGMEYREAVREST

-972 PIFMSAFTSVFGM
+972 PIFMTALTSVFGM

-1007 GGLMVSTV
+1007 GGLMISTF

-1021 PSLLLFFIG
+1021 PALLLFFIG
-1030 REELKP
+1030 REKS
-1036 GLEHVAAEEPLPG
+1036 GAEEPLPE

>member
-1 MDIIKTCIEKRVGV
+1 MDIIKTCIEKRVSV
-15 FVGIIMVVL
+15 FVGIILVVL
-24 FGWIGLL
+24 FGSIGLM

-46 SVSTSWPGATP
+46 SVSTTWPGATP

-69 KVLKGIPN
+69 KALKGIPG

-142 LTSDPDNPASIYTYR
+142 LKTVPDNPHSIYIYR

-169 RIPGVADL
+169 RVRGVADL
-177 FIGGGTEKELHIVVS
+177 FIGGGTEKELHVVVS
-192 PDRLA
+192 PERLA
-197 AHGLTIPQLIE
+197 AHGLTIPQLIDI
-208 LLRAENVN
+208 LRAENVN
-216 ISAGTMGVGRRDYRI
+216 ISAGVMGVGRRDYRI
-231 RATAEFKSIPDVE
+231 RATAEFRSIADVE
-244 DLIVASTG
+244 NLIIASTG
-252 ERRIRLGE
+252 ERRIRLKE
-260 IAHVQFG
+260 IAGVHVG
-267 YDKLSAATIHLGREG
+267 YDTLTAATIHLGKEG
-282 IAVGVKPEPD
+282 IAVGIKPEPE
-292 ANILELTDRLQEVVR
+292 ANILELTDRLEEVVK
-307 WLNAEKLA
+307 WLNEEKLKP
-315 AEKISLNWVYDQR
+315 EKIYLDWVYDQR
-328 PYIRGAIELV
+328 PYIRGAIDLV
-338 AQNIL
+338 GANIL
-343 LGSVLAVTVLFLFL
+343 LGSALAIAVLFAFL
-357 RSLASTLVVA
+357 RSLASTIVVA
-367 AAIPVSVI
+367 AAIPISII
-375 GTFVFMNVFGR
+375 GTFVFMNLFGR

-413 IDRHRNMGKSPF
+413 IDRHRGMGKSSF
-425 KAAYD
+425 NAAYD
-430 GAHEVWGAV
+430 GAQEVWGAV

-445 TVAVFLPV
+445 TIAVFLPV

-460 GQLFRDIAIAI
+460 GQLFRDVAIAI
-471 TASITLSLIV
+471 TCSIGLSLLV

-489 SRLFYRL
+489 SRQLYRL
-496 MREDAVS
+496 IREGEVS
-503 RGLKKAMGRLGS
+503 LGLKRALGRIGS
-515 ALSSAMM
+515 GLSKGLMALVGA
-522 RLVDLATRSRATRL
+522 ATRSPAARL
-536 LTVLGFTS
+536 STVLGFTAA
-544 VAVLGAGLLFPKME
+544 AVVGSILLFPKME

-565 NLIINLLIPPP
+565 NLVINLLIPPP
-576 GLSFA
+576 GLSYA
-581 ERKAIGEY
+581 ERKAIGEQIFDATRDY
-589 VFGAVREHIGK
+589 IGK
-600 DHEGFPGIKN
+600 DHEGHPGIKS
-610 MFFVGSEQLMLFGAI
+610 MFYVGSEQMMLFGAV

-634 LIPLFRRTIGTI
+634 LIPLFRRVIGSI
-646 PGMMGVSLQAG
+646 PGMLGVSLQAG

-674 GEDLSRVV
+674 GEDLNRLV

-688 FGIVMKEIPGSQV
+688 FGILLQEIPGAQV
-701 RPVPSLEIL
+701 RPLPSLELL

-720 ERLRAVGMSARDFGI
+720 ERLRAVGMSARDFGV

-757 DLKLKAAE
+757 DLKLKASE
-765 EDIATPEILYRSLTA
+765 EDIATPEILYKALTA

-787 LVSSLAALERTTGI
+787 LVSSLAELERTTGI
-801 TQIRHLERR
+801 TQIRHLERK
-810 RTISL
+810 RTITL

-821 SIPLEEA
+821 AIPLEQA
-828 MEIIDTRVVPALR
+828 METIADRVVPALKA
-841 SQGVLKGIDV
+841 QGVLKGIDV
-851 DQSGVADKL
+851 GQSGVADKL
-860 TEARKVLQ
+860 TEARQTLQ
-868 WDFILAAVICYLLM
+868 WDFVLAAVICYLLM

-887 NFFYPVII
+887 NFFYPFII
-895 LFTVPLAAVGGL
+895 LFTVPLASVGGL

-912 VNLFIAEQPLDILTM
+912 VNRFVAEQPLDILTM

-952 RSYGMGHLEAVREST
+952 RLYGMQHGEAVREST
-967 RTRLR
+967 RSRLR
-972 PIFMSAFTSVFGM
+972 PIFMTALTSVFGM

-1007 GGLMVSTV
+1007 GGLMVSTF

-1030 REELKP
+1030 RETLRP
-1036 GLEHVAAEEPLPG
+1036 AAEAIAGEEPHPE

>member
-1 MDIIKTCIEKRVGV
+1 MDIIKTCIEKRVSV
-15 FVGIIMVVL
+15 FVGIILAVL
-24 FGWIGLL
+24 FGYIGLM

-46 SVSTSWPGATP
+46 SVSTTWPGATP

-77 LIEMESSSFNSQGT
+77 LIEMESSSFNSQGV
-91 VTLKFAI
+91 VTLRFAI

-142 LTSDPDNPASIYTYR
+142 LKAAPDNPHSIYTYL

-169 RIPGVADL
+169 RVRGVADL
-177 FIGGGTEKELHIVVS
+177 FIAGGTEKELHVVVS
-192 PDRLA
+192 PERLA
-197 AHGLTIPQLIE
+197 AHGLTIPQLIDI
-208 LLRAENVN
+208 LRAENVD
-216 ISAGTMGVGRRDYRI
+216 ISAGTLGVGRRDYRI
-231 RATAEFKSIPDVE
+231 RATAEFRSIADVE
-244 DLIVASTG
+244 SLIVASTG

-260 IAHVQFG
+260 IAGVHFG
-267 YDKLSAATIHLGREG
+267 YDKLTDSTLHLGREG
-282 IAVGVKPEPD
+282 IAIGVKPEPE
-292 ANILELTDRLQEVVR
+292 ANILELTDRLEAVVK
-307 WLNAEKLA
+307 WLNAEKLKP
-315 AEKISLNWVYDQR
+315 EKIYLDWVYDQR

-338 AQNIL
+338 NENIL
-343 LGSVLAVTVLFLFL
+343 LGSALAVAVLFVFL
-357 RSLASTLVVA
+357 RSLASTIVVA
-367 AAIPVSVI
+367 AAIPISVI
-375 GTFVFMNVFGR
+375 GTFVFMHLFDR

-413 IDRHRNMGKSPF
+413 IDRHRNMGKSSF
-425 KAAYD
+425 LAAYD
-430 GAHEVWGAV
+430 GAREVWGAV

-445 TVAVFLPV
+445 TIAVFLPV

-471 TASITLSLIV
+471 TASIALSLVV
-481 SILVIPML
+481 SVLVIPML
-489 SRLFYRL
+489 SRMLYR
-496 MREDAVS
+496 MIRDDAVS
-503 RGLKKAMGRLGS
+503 RGLKTAMGRVGS
-515 ALSSAMM
+515 ALMNAFMF
-522 RLVDLATRSRATRL
+522 LLDLATANWAARL
-536 LTVLGFTS
+536 ITVVGFTTAS
-544 VAVLGAGLLFPKME
+544 ILGSYLLFPKME

-565 NLIINLLIPPP
+565 NLVINLLIPPP
-576 GLSFA
+576 GLSYA
-581 ERKAIGEY
+581 ERKAIGEQIFNATRDY
-589 VFGAVREHIGK
+589 VGN
-600 DHEGFPGIKN
+600 DHEGLPGIKN
-610 MFFVGSEQLMLFGAI
+610 MFYVGSEQLMLFGAV

-634 LIPLFRRTIGTI
+634 LIPLFQRTIGSI
-646 PGMMGVSLQAG
+646 PGMLGVSLQAG

-663 GRGRTIDVDLS
+663 GRGRTIEVDLS
-674 GEDLSRVV
+674 GEDLNRLV

-688 FGIVMKEIPGSQV
+688 FGIVMQEIPGSQV
-701 RPVPSLEIL
+701 RPVPSLELL

-757 DLKLKAAE
+757 DLKLMASE
-765 EDIATPEILYRSLTA
+765 EAFATPEILYKSLTA

-787 LVSSLAALERTTGI
+787 LVSSLAVLERTTGI
-801 TQIRHLERR
+801 TQIRHLERK
-810 RTISL
+810 RTITL

-821 SIPLEEA
+821 AIPLEQA
-828 MEIIDTRVVPALR
+828 METIADRVVPALKAR
-841 SQGVLKGIDV
+841 GMLTGIDV
-851 DQSGVADKL
+851 GQSGVADKL
-860 TEARKVLQ
+860 TEARKTLQ
-868 WDFILAAVICYLLM
+868 WDFVLAALICYLMM

-887 NFFYPVII
+887 NFFYPFII
-895 LFTVPLAAVGGL
+895 LFTVPLASVGGL

-912 VNLFIAEQPLDILTM
+912 VNLFVADQPLDILTM

-952 RSYGMGHLEAVREST
+952 RMYGMQHREAVREST

-972 PIFMSAFTSVFGM
+972 PIFMTALTSVSGM

-1007 GGLMVSTV
+1007 GGLMISTL
-1015 FTIFVI
+1015 FTIFVT

-1030 REELKP
+1030 RERP
-1036 GLEHVAAEEPLPG
+1036 GEENLPS

>member
-1 MDIIKTCIEKRVGV
+1 MDIIKTCIEKKVSV
-15 FVGIIMVVL
+15 FVGIILVVL
-24 FGWIGLL
+24 FGYIGLI

-46 SVSTSWPGATP
+46 SVSTTWPGATP

-69 KVLKGIPN
+69 KVLKGIPG

-142 LTSDPDNPASIYTYR
+142 LKSDPDNPHSIYTYR

-169 RIPGVADL
+169 RVRGVADL
-177 FIGGGTEKELHIVVS
+177 FIGGGTEKELHVVVS
-192 PDRLA
+192 PERLA

-208 LLRAENVN
+208 ILRAENVN
-216 ISAGTMGVGRRDYRI
+216 ISAGTLGVGRRDYRI
-231 RATAEFKSIPDVE
+231 RTTAEFRSIPDVE
-244 DLIVASTG
+244 NLIIASTG

-260 IAHVQFG
+260 IAGVHFG
-267 YDKLSAATIHLGREG
+267 YDKLAAATIHLGQEG
-282 IAVGVKPEPD
+282 IAIGIKPEPD
-292 ANILELTDRLQEVVR
+292 ANILDLTDRLEAVVT
-307 WLNAEKLA
+307 WLNEEKLQP
-315 AEKISLNWVYDQR
+315 EKIRLHWVYDQR
-328 PYIRGAIELV
+328 PYIRGAIDLV
-338 AQNIL
+338 GQNIL
-343 LGSVLAVTVLFLFL
+343 LGSVLAVAVLFVFL

-367 AAIPVSVI
+367 AAIPISVI
-375 GTFVFMNVFGR
+375 GTFVFMHLFGR

-413 IDRHRNMGKSPF
+413 IDRHRNLGKSSF
-425 KAAYD
+425 RAAYD
-430 GAHEVWGAV
+430 GAREVWGAV

-445 TVAVFLPV
+445 TIAVFLPV

-471 TASITLSLIV
+471 TCSISLSLLV

-489 SRLFYRL
+489 SRLLYRL
-496 MREDAVS
+496 IREGALS
-503 RGLKKAMGRLGS
+503 HGLKKALGS
-515 ALSSAMM
+515 IGTSLSGGLMAL
-522 RLVDLATRSRATRL
+522 VGLATRSVATRL
-536 LTVLGFTS
+536 LTVLGFTTA
-544 VAVLGAGLLFPKME
+544 AVVGSILLFPKME

-565 NLIINLLIPPP
+565 NLVINLLIPPP
-576 GLSFA
+576 GLSYA
-581 ERKAIGEY
+581 ERRAIGEQIFAATRDY
-589 VFGAVREHIGK
+589 VGR
-600 DHEGFPGIKN
+600 DHEGYPGIQN
-610 MFFVGSEQLMLFGAI
+610 MFFVGSEQMMLFGAI

-634 LIPLFRRTIGTI
+634 LIPLFRRVIASI
-646 PGMMGVSLQAG
+646 PGMLGVSLQAG

-674 GEDLSRVV
+674 GEDLNRLV
-682 AAAGMM
+682 AAAGTM
-688 FGIVMKEIPGSQV
+688 FGTILQEIPGAQV
-701 RPVPSLEIL
+701 RPLPSLELL

-720 ERLRAVGMSARDFGI
+720 ERLRAVGMSARDLGI

-757 DLKLKAAE
+757 DLKLKASE
-765 EDIATPEILYRSLTA
+765 VGIATPEILYKSLTA

-787 LVSSLAALERTTGI
+787 LVSSLADLERTTGI
-801 TQIRHLERR
+801 TQIRHLERK
-810 RTISL
+810 RTITL

-821 SIPLEEA
+821 SIPLEAA
-828 MEIIDTRVVPALR
+828 MEIIQARVVPDLKT
-841 SQGVLKGIDV
+841 QGLLKGIDV

-860 TEARKVLQ
+860 TEARQALQ
-868 WDFILAAVICYLLM
+868 WDFVLAAVICYLLM

-887 NFFYPVII
+887 NFFYPLVI
-895 LFTVPLAAVGGL
+895 LFTVPLASVGGL
-907 LGLKL
+907 AGLKL
-912 VNLFIAEQPLDILTM
+912 VNLLIAEQPLDILTM
-927 LGFVILVGVVVNN
+927 LGFIILVGVVVNN

-952 RSYGMGHLEAVREST
+952 RIYGMPQWEAVREST

-972 PIFMSAFTSVFGM
+972 PIFMSALTSVFGM

-1007 GGLMVSTV
+1007 GGLMTSTL
-1015 FTIFVI
+1015 FTLFVI

-1030 REELKP
+1030 RETLRP
-1036 GLEHVAAEEPLPG
+1036 AAEQMAGEEPYPE

>member
-1 MDIIKTCIEKRVGV
+1 MDLIKTCIEKRVSV
-15 FVGIIMVVL
+15 FVGIILVVL
-24 FGWIGLL
+24 FGYIGLI

-46 SVSTSWPGATP
+46 SVSTTWPGATP

-98 GTDVNDALLRVSNK
+98 GIDVNDALLRVSNK

-142 LTSDPDNPASIYTYR
+142 LKADPDNPNSIYTYL

-169 RIPGVADL
+169 RVRGVADL

-192 PDRLA
+192 PERLA
-197 AHGLTIPQLIE
+197 AHGLTIPQLIDI
-208 LLRAENVN
+208 LRAENVN

-231 RATAEFKSIPDVE
+231 RATAEFRNIADVE
-244 DLIVASTG
+244 NLIVASTG
-252 ERRIRLGE
+252 ERRIRLGQ
-260 IAHVQFG
+260 IAGVHFG
-267 YDKLSAATIHLGREG
+267 YDKLTAATIHLGREG
-282 IAVGVKPEPD
+282 IAIGVKPEPD
-292 ANILELTDRLQEVVR
+292 ANILELTDRLEAVVK
-307 WLNAEKLA
+307 WLNEEKLSS
-315 AEKISLNWVYDQR
+315 EKIHLDWVYDQR
-328 PYIRGAIELV
+328 PYIRGAIDLV
-338 AQNIL
+338 GENIL
-343 LGSVLAVTVLFLFL
+343 LGSVLAIAVLFVFL
-357 RSLASTLVVA
+357 RSLASTIVVA
-367 AAIPVSVI
+367 AAIPISII
-375 GTFVFMNVFGR
+375 GTFVFMHLFGR

-413 IDRHRNMGKSPF
+413 IDRHRNMGKSSF
-425 KAAYD
+425 LAAYD
-430 GAHEVWGAV
+430 GAREVWGAV

-445 TVAVFLPV
+445 TIAVFLPV

-471 TASITLSLIV
+471 TASIALSLVV
-481 SILVIPML
+481 SVLVIPML
-489 SRLFYRL
+489 SRMLYR
-496 MREDAVS
+496 MIRDDAGS
-503 RGLKKAMGRLGS
+503 RGLKMAMGRVGS
-515 ALSSAMM
+515 ALMNAFMF
-522 RLVDLATRSRATRL
+522 LLDLATASWATRL
-536 LTVLGFTS
+536 ITVVGFT
-544 VAVLGAGLLFPKME
+544 AVSILGSYLLFPKME

-565 NLIINLLIPPP
+565 NLVINLLIPPP
-576 GLSFA
+576 GLSYA
-581 ERKAIGEY
+581 ERKAIGEQIFDATRAY
-589 VFGAVREHIGK
+589 VGR
-600 DHEGFPGIKN
+600 DHEGYPGIKN
-610 MFFVGSEQLMLFGAI
+610 MFYVGSEQLMLFGAI

-634 LIPLFRRTIGTI
+634 LIPLFQRTIGSI
-646 PGMMGVSLQAG
+646 PGMLGVSLQAG

-663 GRGRTIDVDLS
+663 GRGRTIEVNLS
-674 GEDLSRVV
+674 GEDLNRLV

-688 FGIVMKEIPGSQV
+688 FGIILQEIPGSQV
-701 RPVPSLEIL
+701 RPVPSLELL

-720 ERLRAVGMSARDFGI
+720 ERLRAVGMSARDLGI

-757 DLKLKAAE
+757 DLKLKASE
-765 EDIATPEILYRSLTA
+765 EDIATPEILYKSLTA

-787 LVSSLAALERTTGI
+787 LVSSLADLERTTGI
-801 TQIRHLERR
+801 TQIRHLERK

-815 QVTPPS
+815 QVTPPVA
-821 SIPLEEA
+821 IPLEQA
-828 MEIIDTRVVPALR
+828 METLEARVVPALKA
-841 SQGVLKGIDV
+841 QGMLKGIDV
-851 DQSGVADKL
+851 GQSGVADKL
-860 TEARKVLQ
+860 TAARQILQ
-868 WDFILAAVICYLLM
+868 WDFVLAAVICYLLM

-887 NFFYPVII
+887 NFFYPLII
-895 LFTVPLAAVGGL
+895 LFTVPLASVGGL

-952 RSYGMGHLEAVREST
+952 RIYGMEYREAVREST

-972 PIFMSAFTSVFGM
+972 PIFMTALTSVFGM
-985 LPLVLVPGPGS
+985 LPLVLIPGPGS

-1007 GGLMVSTV
+1007 GGLMISTF

-1021 PSLLLFFIG
+1021 PALLLFFIG
-1030 REELKP
+1030 REKS
-1036 GLEHVAAEEPLPG
+1036 GAEEPLPE

>member
-1 MDIIKTCIEKRVGV
+1 MEGKDFMDIIKTCIEKKVSV
-15 FVGIIMVVL
+15 FVGIILVVL
-24 FGWIGLL
+24 FGYIGLM

-46 SVSTSWPGATP
+46 SVTTNWPGATP
-57 YEVERDIIEEQE
+57 YEVERDVIEEQE

-77 LIEMESSSFNSQGT
+77 LIEMESSSFNSQGS

-142 LTSDPDNPASIYTYR
+142 LKADPENPNSIYTYR

-169 RIPGVADL
+169 RVRGVADL

-192 PDRLA
+192 PERLA
-197 AHGLTIPQLIE
+197 AHGLTIPQLIDI
-208 LLRAENVN
+208 LRTENVN
-216 ISAGTMGVGRRDYRI
+216 ISAGVMGVGRRDYRI
-231 RATAEFKSIPDVE
+231 RATAEFRSIADVE
-244 DLIVASTG
+244 NLIIASTG
-252 ERRIRLGE
+252 ERRIRLKE
-260 IAHVQFG
+260 IAGVRFG
-267 YDKLSAATIHLGREG
+267 YDKLTAATIHLGKEG
-282 IAVGVKPEPD
+282 IAVGIKPEPD
-292 ANILELTDRLQEVVR
+292 ANILELTDRLEDVVK
-307 WLNAEKLA
+307 WLNEEKLTP
-315 AEKISLNWVYDQR
+315 EKIYLHWVYDQR
-328 PYIRGAIELV
+328 PYIRGAIDLV
-338 AQNIL
+338 GENIL
-343 LGSVLAVTVLFLFL
+343 IGSLLAIAVLFVFL
-357 RSLASTLVVA
+357 RSLASTIVVA
-367 AAIPVSVI
+367 AAIPISII
-375 GTFVFMNVFGR
+375 GTFVFMHLFGR

-413 IDRHRNMGKSPF
+413 IDRHRNMGKSSF
-425 KAAYD
+425 QAAYD
-430 GAHEVWGAV
+430 GAQEVWGAV

-471 TASITLSLIV
+471 TASISLSLVV
-481 SILVIPML
+481 SVLVIPML
-489 SRLFYRL
+489 SRLLYRL
-496 MREDAVS
+496 IREDAVS
-503 RGLKKAMGRLGS
+503 HGLKQTMGRVGASLMN
-515 ALSSAMM
+515 AFMFL
-522 RLVDLATRSRATRL
+522 LDLATRNGAARL
-536 LTVLGFTS
+536 LTVLLFT
-544 VAVLGAGLLFPKME
+544 AVSIIGSILLFPKME

-565 NLIINLLIPPP
+565 NLVINLLIPPP
-576 GLSFA
+576 GLSYA
-581 ERKAIGEY
+581 ERKAIGEQVFEATREY
-589 VFGAVREHIGK
+589 VGK
-600 DHEGFPGIKN
+600 DHAGYPGIKN

-634 LIPLFRRTIGTI
+634 LIPLFRRTIGSI
-646 PGMMGVSLQAG
+646 PGMLGVSLQAG

-663 GRGRTIDVDLS
+663 GRGRTIEVDLS
-674 GEDLSRVV
+674 GEDLNRLV
-682 AAAGMM
+682 AAAGTM
-688 FGIVMKEIPGSQV
+688 FGILLQEIPGAQV
-701 RPVPSLEIL
+701 RPVPSLELL

-720 ERLRAVGMSARDFGI
+720 ERLRAVGMSARDFGL

-757 DLKLKAAE
+757 DLKLKASE
-765 EDIATPEILYRSLTA
+765 EDIATPEILYNSLTA

-787 LVSSLAALERTTGI
+787 LVSSLAELERTTGI
-801 TQIRHLERR
+801 TQIRHLERK

-815 QVTPPS
+815 QVTPPF
-821 SIPLEEA
+821 SIPLEQA
-828 MEIIDTRVVPALR
+828 MEIIQDRVVPALKT
-841 SQGVLKGIDV
+841 QGVLKGIDV
-851 DQSGVADKL
+851 GQSGVADKL
-860 TEARKVLQ
+860 TEARRTLQ
-868 WDFILAAVICYLLM
+868 WDFVLAAAICYLLM

-887 NFFYPVII
+887 NFFYPFII
-895 LFTVPLAAVGGL
+895 LFTVPLASVGGL

-927 LGFVILVGVVVNN
+927 LGFIILVGVVVNN

-952 RSYGMGHLEAVREST
+952 RIYGMPQREAVREST

-972 PIFMSAFTSVFGM
+972 PIFMTALTSVFGM

-1021 PSLLLFFIG
+1021 PALLLFFIG
-1030 REELKP
+1030 REKP
-1036 GLEHVAAEEPLPG
+1036 GSEEPQKK